1 MTDWGW
7 VVLGFT
13 ATGATIAGYVA
24 TLVYRRRALLERIT
38 SIRGQGAT

>member
-7 VVLGFT
+7 VALGFT

-24 TLVYRRRALLERIT
+24 TLVYRRRALLERIAG
-38 SIRGQGAT
+38 IRGQGTT